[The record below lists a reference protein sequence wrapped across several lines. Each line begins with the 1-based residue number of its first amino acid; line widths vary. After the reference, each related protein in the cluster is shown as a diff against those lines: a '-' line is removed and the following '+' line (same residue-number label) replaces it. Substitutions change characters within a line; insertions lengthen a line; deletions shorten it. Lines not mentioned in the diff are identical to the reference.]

1 MSWLFLISL
10 FLVIVG
16 AAFSILRDPRTI
28 DYCRTIVNDK
38 REDDYAHNVMA
49 LYKTGLIMLVIGAIL
64 LVVAFVLFIEKT
76 R

>member
-10 FLVIVG
+10 ILVIVG
-16 AAFSILRDPRTI
+16 AAFSILRDPQTI

-38 REDDYAHNVMA
+38 REDNYAHNVMA
-49 LYKTGLIMLVIGAIL
+49 LYKAGLVMMTTGAVLL
-64 LVVAFVLFIEKT
+64 LVSFVLFAEKL